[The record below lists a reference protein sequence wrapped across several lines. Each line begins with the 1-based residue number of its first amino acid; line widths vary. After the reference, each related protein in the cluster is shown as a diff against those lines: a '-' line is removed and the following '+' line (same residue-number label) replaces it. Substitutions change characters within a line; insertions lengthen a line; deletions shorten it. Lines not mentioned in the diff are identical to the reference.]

1 MKRTAW
7 LALALSVAVSTGC
20 VTRRVMI
27 TSDPPGAVVYR
38 DGQPIGATPVEE
50 SFLFYGTYHYRLVKD
65 GYQITDVNHELVPP
79 IYEYPGLDFISENLV
94 PFMIR
99 DRQYIHVSL
108 LPLEV
113 VRHDDVR
120 NQAEILRGRGKLIQ
134 RPPDAPPP
142 RERTPPPT
150 PATLPAPEPVNPT
163 APSVLPAPS
172 RSGP

>member
-7 LALALSVAVSTGC
+7 LALALSVAGLTGC
-20 VTRRVMI
+20 VHRRVMI
-27 TSDPPGAVVYR
+27 TSDPPGAIVFR

-50 SFLFYGTYHYRLVKD
+50 SFVYYGTYHYRFVKD
-65 GYQITDVNHELVPP
+65 GYQILDLDHEMVPP
-79 IYEYPGLDFISENLV
+79 VYEYPGLDFISENLV

-99 DRQYIHVSL
+99 DRHQVHAVL
-108 LPLEV
+108 QPLEV

-150 PATLPAPEPVNPT
+150 TLPPPEPVNPT
-163 APSVLPAPS
+163 APSLLPAPS
-172 RSGP
+172 R